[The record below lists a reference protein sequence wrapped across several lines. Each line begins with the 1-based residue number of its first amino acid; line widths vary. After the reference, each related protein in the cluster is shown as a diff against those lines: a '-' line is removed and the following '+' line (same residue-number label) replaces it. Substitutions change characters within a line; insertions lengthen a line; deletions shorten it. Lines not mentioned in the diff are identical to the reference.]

1 VTAGVRYVG
10 SEEWTVGYEE
20 GWLVVSGGA
29 DQLFAVED
37 VSREVAAEV
46 ASLWEEPRA
55 QVSPGAVRVVRQLLS
70 VGALR
75 RDVPAGPPKRIAVV
89 FSPDRD
95 DALLDALTAEARGRM
110 WDIAPSADVTL
121 LVRTGGRLIDVPAMV
136 GIHLFIDVSYHHT
149 VSLGPLVFPGDSAC
163 VGCLSGRIGRYW
175 GDPHPPRKPAMRRE
189 TRLVA
194 ALAALELD
202 KIAAGVYGLANA
214 TVALDLQRYDVKR
227 HPLYRLPWCPL
238 CGDGS
243 HEEAVGRIDLPW
255 ATAA

>member
-1 VTAGVRYVG
+1 M
-10 SEEWTVGYEE
+10 S
-20 GWLVVSGGA
+20 
-29 DQLFAVED
+29 
-37 VSREVAAEV
+37 
-46 ASLWEEPRA
+46 
-55 QVSPGAVRVVRQLLS
+55 AVRSGRS
-70 VGALR
+70 GTR
-75 RDVPAGPPKRIAVV
+75 RGGWSSAAAPTNSSPSKTGRVKGPPKRIAVV

-95 DALLDALTAEARGRM
+95 DALLDALTTEARGRM

-214 TVALDLQRYDVKR
+214 TVALDLQRYD
-227 HPLYRLPWCPL
+227 
-238 CGDGS
+238 
-243 HEEAVGRIDLPW
+243 
-255 ATAA
+255 